1 MMTYP
6 EEGVAARDEVAEQ
19 VTAFDEHY

>member
-1 MMTYP
+1 MTYT

>member
-6 EEGVAARDEVAEQ
+6 EEGVAAREEVAEQ
-19 VTAFDEHY
+19 ETAFVEHY

>member
-1 MMTYP
+1 MTYP